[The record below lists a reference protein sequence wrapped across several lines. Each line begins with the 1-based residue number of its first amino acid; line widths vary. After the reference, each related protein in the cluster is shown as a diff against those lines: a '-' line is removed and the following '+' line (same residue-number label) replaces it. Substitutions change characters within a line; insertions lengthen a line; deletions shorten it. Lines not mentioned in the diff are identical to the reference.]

1 MPILVSHPEHPDAR
15 QCLLLPTKQ
24 CCTAIYEPVPL
35 VLPHE
40 NCSSSSKAMPEVHMC
55 ITAGDVQLLKQLG
68 DCHLQASHWQPALIA
83 YQHALALAHDQ
94 QQQQQQQE
102 ALQAHAADGPRSQ
115 SQPQQ
120 LQDAGQP
127 ASVLDLILQ
136 SCCAAVIYP
145 QGGAHAEAAVHL
157 VQSVMQQ
164 QAGNKLPEA
173 LKLYIQVMWLVDMH
187 SNCSRM
193 HG

>member
-1 MPILVSHPEHPDAR
+1 
-15 QCLLLPTKQ
+15 
-24 CCTAIYEPVPL
+24 
-35 VLPHE
+35 
-40 NCSSSSKAMPEVHMC
+40 MC

-94 QQQQQQQE
+94 QQHQQQQE
-102 ALQAHAADGPRSQ
+102 ALQAHAADGPSSQ

-173 LKLYIQVMWLVDMH
+173 LKLYIQVMWIVDMH